1 MELNEGTMQVLKNF
15 AQINPN
21 LVINPGTEIKT
32 MAEAKNVLATAVVSD
47 EFTTQMGIYD
57 LNEFLSVLGLVTD
70 PELTADEKVA
80 TISDASGR
88 SKIKYYF
95 SDVSMLTQSTKTVT
109 MPSKD
114 VTFNLDQETLTRL
127 TRAAGAMGHNEIS
140 ITPNNGAIS
149 LTVCDHENPT
159 SNTFAI
165 DVPGSLEEDTT
176 FAFYLSVSNLKK
188 LVSGSYTVQLSSKC
202 ISHFQLIENP
212 LFKMDYFIALEKHS
226 KYGA

>member
-21 LVINPGTEIKT
+21 LVINPGNEIKT

-47 EFTTQMGIYD
+47 EFKTQMGIYD
-57 LNEFLSVLGLVTD
+57 LNEFLGVLGLISQ
-70 PELTADEKVA
+70 PELTADEKFA
-80 TISDASGR
+80 TISDTSGR

-109 MPSKD
+109 MPSQD
-114 VTFNLDQETLTRL
+114 VTFKLDQETLTRL
-127 TRAAGAMGHNEIS
+127 TRAAGALGHNEIS
-140 ITPNNGAIS
+140 ISPSNGAIA

-159 SNTFAI
+159 SNTYTI
-165 DVPGSLEEDTT
+165 DVPGELAEDVDFT
-176 FAFYLSVSNLKK
+176 FYISVANIKK

-202 ISHFQLIENP
+202 ISHFQLIENE